1 MSTNNNETKAAP
13 NLKFHG
19 FNNAQETTQEGTP
32 EEFSFGDLKL
42 SSCYSLNLG
51 MYDEGYAQLLAHIEL
66 HGIQHHIIVDENGRV
81 IDGARRCRAAQK
93 LKMKNVPVRIIAGLN
108 ETEKYDLAESLNI
121 LRRHLTRD
129 QIKKIVSENDKT
141 LLPVILKLRKEGQSL
156 RQIKQVVGLS
166 HQTISDRLKR
176 AGIDVTDECP
186 EFVLGKDGKRYRSK
200 KIKPQ
205 RQASITVA
213 TVAEAGRA
221 IAASK
226 SAGDQFPKK
235 DISLK
240 RAERIVRQK
249 ENEESRGK
257 DYADLEAGS
266 VKLMLGD
273 FRERCSEIEDG
284 SIDVVF
290 TDPLYERESLPIWL
304 DLSRTCAAKL
314 KPGGLLVTYSGNQ
327 FIPEVIQMLGEH
339 LTYLWTAAVRHSGAK
354 KMFRP
359 VKVHQAWKPILIY
372 FKEPL
377 DRHWH
382 PFLDMVSGGEEKAD
396 HPYQQSTAEALH
408 YIKALVRPN
417 ATLWDPML
425 GSGTT
430 LVAGLHANLGL
441 SLIGCEI
448 DKAAY
453 AVAEQRI
460 KRVQA
465 ELSKTKESA

>member
-1 MSTNNNETKAAP
+1 MSNGKKKKKVTP
-13 NLKFHG
+13 NLKFSS
-19 FNNAQETTQEGTP
+19 FNNIQETTQEGTP
-32 EEFSFGDLKL
+32 EEFTFGELKL

-51 MYDEGYAQLLAHIEL
+51 MYDEGFAQLLAHIQL
-66 HGIQHHIIVDENGRV
+66 HGIQHHILVDEHGRV
-81 IDGARRCRAAQK
+81 IDGARRLRVAQK
-93 LKMKNVPVRIIAGLN
+93 LKMKNVPVRVIAGLT

-129 QIKKIVSENDKT
+129 QIKKIVSENERT
-141 LLPVILKLRKEGQSL
+141 LTPLVIKMRKEGKSL
-156 RQIKQVVGLS
+156 RQIGEMLGLS
-166 HQTISDRLKR
+166 HETVRYRLEK
-176 AGIDVTDECP
+176 AGIDATEECP
-186 EFVLGKDGKRYRSK
+186 EVVVGKDGKKYRST

-205 RQASITVA
+205 RQATITVA

-221 IAASK
+221 IAACQST
-226 SAGDQFPKK
+226 GDQFPKK

-249 ENEESRGK
+249 ENEKSRGK

-273 FRERCSEIEDG
+273 FRERFSEIDDD
-284 SIDVVF
+284 SIDLVF

-304 DLSRTCAAKL
+304 DLSRICAAKL

-327 FIPEVIQMLGEH
+327 FLPEVIQMLGKH

-372 FKEPL
+372 YKEPL

-396 HPYQQSTAEALH
+396 HPFQQSTAEALH
-408 YIKALVRPN
+408 YIKALVRPS
-417 ATLWDPML
+417 ATLCDPML